1 MEGIIRKY
9 ERPPSILKI
18 EIDFVYSITFYFP
31 KAEVT
36 DINALLKQID
46 PKKATG
52 LDTVHSKLVKMSA
65 NVIDKHLCNII
76 NMDIEN
82 YNVSDNTKVATVRP
96 KYKKNSWNEL
106 ENYRPVLLLNA
117 FSKIYDRYIYNSI
130 TPFVNNFLYIFI
142 SAYRK
147 SYSSNHVIMRLIE
160 NWKQSFYNQK
170 FAGAVLMDL
179 SKAFDCIPHDLLIP
193 KMHAY
198 GFSIDLLKIFFF
210 I

>member
-31 KAEVT
+31 KAEVA

-96 KYKKNSWNEL
+96 KYMKNS
-106 ENYRPVLLLNA
+106 
-117 FSKIYDRYIYNSI
+117 
-130 TPFVNNFLYIFI
+130 
-142 SAYRK
+142 
-147 SYSSNHVIMRLIE
+147 
-160 NWKQSFYNQK
+160 
-170 FAGAVLMDL
+170 
-179 SKAFDCIPHDLLIP
+179 
-193 KMHAY
+193 
-198 GFSIDLLKIFFF
+198 
-210 I
+210 